1 MKLLIK
7 LGGTLLDQPESRLR
21 LAGEIRDLIAQGHR
35 VVVVHGGGKQMTRLL
50 DAQGIASRF
59 VDGLRVS
66 SPEVIDALLQ
76 AVAGSVNKRLVAA
89 FRQSGVPAV
98 GISGVDGELVEA
110 EQLREELGAVGNPVL
125 ARPRVLDTLSDQG
138 FLPVVACVGSDSSGA
153 IYNVNADQMACIC
166 AASVPVDQ
174 LLFLTDVEGVLD
186 GGKQRIPSLSVE
198 ECRQLIRDGVATG
211 GMQAK
216 LEAACRTVEAGVGSI
231 RILPGFRP
239 SVLAESLAGA
249 TVGTAIFSAWAGNAG
264 V

>member
-7 LGGTLLDQPESRLR
+7 LGGALLDQPESRFR
-21 LAGEIRDLIAQGHR
+21 IAEEIRALAIDGHR

-50 DAQGIASRF
+50 EAQGIQSQF

-89 FRQSGVPAV
+89 FRHGGMPAV
-98 GISGVDGELVEA
+98 GISGVDGALVDA
-110 EQLREELGAVGNPVL
+110 DQLRPELGAVGNPQL
-125 ARPRVLDTLSDQG
+125 ARPLVLDTLLDQG
-138 FLPVVACVGSDSSGA
+138 FLPVVACVASDNNGT

-166 AASVPVDQ
+166 AASLPADQ

-186 GGKQRIPSLSVE
+186 ASRQRIPNLTVD
-198 ECRQLIRDGVATG
+198 ECRSLIRDGVAVG

-216 LEAACRTVEAGVGSI
+216 LEAACRTVEAGVSRI
-231 RILPGFRP
+231 RILPGFLP
-239 SVLAESLAGA
+239 GALARSLAGEA
-249 TVGTAIFSAWAGNAG
+249 LGTTIRPSSSPFVA
-264 V
+264 